1 LTAFGRIGFTRHER
15 SVLCPLVLTGFFETY
30 DVALLTLAAPVLA
43 DGLGLGIGAF
53 GICVALIRLASLA
66 SVPVLRLADRWGRR
80 MLLLV
85 SLAAFT
91 VATGMTVVAVGVVAF
106 VALQMVARVFQA
118 TESSLAGLV
127 IAEELRAHRRGAGIS
142 VLGVIS
148 GLGFGAVAGLLLL
161 VPLTPLGWRLFYLV
175 ALLPLALVAYLRRN
189 LTETRAFAVARA
201 ENRLQASFWPRVDRA
216 RRATCLRALALV
228 SAFGIVQTA
237 CFLYASEL
245 AQTTYGWDGRF
256 TLVVVLAGIF
266 GVLGYLLGGRVS
278 DRVGRKPIVAAAIL
292 LAAAGTMLIFTEAE
306 GLFIPGFFLATAGAA
321 CFLAVTLPYLAE
333 LFPTE
338 IRATLI
344 AVVLS
349 CQVAAGSLGLVIVGA
364 LASVVQPSSVMLV
377 AGGALVASLLLL
389 RRLPEVGGCDLI
401 HVAQA
406 DTAPAEPQRTVGALQ
421 SA

>member
-1 LTAFGRIGFTRHER
+1 MGFTRHER
-15 SVLCPLVLTGFFETY
+15 RILTPLVLTGFFETY

-43 DGLGLGIGAF
+43 HGLGLGIGAF

-85 SLAAFT
+85 SLAVFT
-91 VATGMTVVAVGVVAF
+91 VATGMTVLTVGVVAF
-106 VALQMVARVFQA
+106 VLVQSVARVFQA

-127 IAEELRAHRRGAGIS
+127 IAEELRPHRRGAGIS
-142 VLGVIS
+142 VLGVVS

-175 ALLPLALVAYLRRN
+175 ALLPLALVAFLRRN
-189 LTETRAFAVARA
+189 LRETRAFAVARA
-201 ENRLQASFWPRVDRA
+201 EKRLQATFWPRVDRA
-216 RRATCLRALALV
+216 QRTTCLRALALV
-228 SAFGIVQTA
+228 SAFGVVQTA

-245 AQTTYGWDGRF
+245 AQTKYGWDGRF
-256 TLVVVLAGIF
+256 TIVVVLAGVF

-278 DRVGRKPIVAAAIL
+278 DRIGRKPIVAAAIL
-292 LAAAGTMLIFTEAE
+292 LAAAGTMLIFTEVE

-321 CFLAVTLPYLAE
+321 CFLAVTLAYLAE

-344 AVVLS
+344 SVVLS

-377 AGGALVASLLLL
+377 AGGALVASLVLL
-389 RRLPEVGGCDLI
+389 RRLPEVGGCDLVRAG
-401 HVAQA
+401 HGRA
-406 DTAPAEPQRTVGALQ
+406 DPAAPQRAVRELQ
-421 SA
+421 TA

>member
-1 LTAFGRIGFTRHER
+1 MIDFTRHER
-15 SVLCPLVLTGFFETY
+15 RVLVPLALTGFFETY

-43 DGLGLGIGAF
+43 NGLGLTIGAF
-53 GICVALIRLASLA
+53 GIAVALIRLASLA

-85 SLAAFT
+85 SLAVFT
-91 VATGMTVVAVGVVAF
+91 IATGMTALAVGVVAF
-106 VALQMVARVFQA
+106 VLVQMVARVFQA

-127 IAEELRAHRRGAGIS
+127 IAEELRPHRRGAGIS
-142 VLGVIS
+142 VLGIVS

-189 LTETRAFAVARA
+189 LRETRAFAVARA
-201 ENRLQASFWPRVDRA
+201 ENRLQTSFWPRVEPA
-216 RRATCLRALALV
+216 QRATCLRALALV
-228 SAFGIVQTA
+228 SAFGVVQTA

-256 TLVVVLAGIF
+256 TLIVVLAGVF
-266 GVLGYLLGGRVS
+266 GVLGYFLGGRVS

-292 LAAAGTMLIFTEAE
+292 LASAGTMLIFTEVE

-321 CFLAVTLPYLAE
+321 SFMAVTLTYLAE

-344 AVVLS
+344 SVVLS
-349 CQVAAGSLGLVIVGA
+349 CQVAAGS
-364 LASVVQPSSVMLV
+364 VVKPSSVLLL
-377 AGGALVASLLLL
+377 AGGALVGSLVLL
-389 RRLPEVGGCDLI
+389 RGLPEVGGCDIL
-401 HVAQA
+401 HAAQGHA
-406 DTAPAEPQRTVGALQ
+406 APAQPQRAVPALQ
-421 SA
+421 PA